1 MHDELTADDLRF
13 KPPKLSADIL
23 KPFLRKYWHIEGN
36 FERLSGERDQNFRVT
51 TADGTRFVYKI
62 ASSIEVPALVD
73 FQIQALLHLEHADP
87 DIPVPRIVRSVSGN
101 AFETLLDDAGEA
113 YAVRVLSY
121 VPGVPVGSLDSP
133 SLDTV
138 EQIGALQG
146 RVCRAFT
153 GFDHDAATH
162 FMPWDILND
171 LVISRSLR
179 IDYLTDGLAELC
191 APSLVRLETD
201 SLPRM
206 HDLPHQ
212 VIHNDAHSWNVMCH
226 ADNPSTITGVI
237 DFGDLVKRPLV
248 VDLATSLVS
257 VIEHSP
263 TPLHASAALVSG
275 FSKHMQVPAEQLELL
290 YDAILA
296 RAIMTVQLIDFRVRN
311 TDVEAS
317 VGAEELPEAKV
328 GLRKLIAID
337 PAEFLDFVYA
347 KNQTA
352 ASPGD

>member
-1 MHDELTADDLRF
+1 
-13 KPPKLSADIL
+13 
-23 KPFLRKYWHIEGN
+23 
-36 FERLSGERDQNFRVT
+36 
-51 TADGTRFVYKI
+51 
-62 ASSIEVPALVD
+62 
-73 FQIQALLHLEHADP
+73 
-87 DIPVPRIVRSVSGN
+87 
-101 AFETLLDDAGEA
+101 
-113 YAVRVLSY
+113 
-121 VPGVPVGSLDSP
+121 
-133 SLDTV
+133 
-138 EQIGALQG
+138 
-146 RVCRAFT
+146 
-153 GFDHDAATH
+153 
-162 FMPWDILND
+162 
-171 LVISRSLR
+171 
-179 IDYLTDGLAELC
+179 
-191 APSLVRLETD
+191 
-201 SLPRM
+201 
-206 HDLPHQ
+206 
-212 VIHNDAHSWNVMCH
+212 MCH

-275 FSKHMQVPAEQLELL
+275 FSKHMPVPAEQLELL

-317 VGAEELPEAKV
+317 VGAEELPEAKF
-328 GLRKLIAID
+328 GLRKLLAID